1 MTTVLINELEAI
13 PDISQ
18 CILKTSSSRI
28 ISDLH
33 LELFSINAKWG
44 KVNDCFNCSV
54 IKLVTW
60 VSGIKIVRLILGF
73 ENFAIN

>member
-1 MTTVLINELEAI
+1 MVLINELEAI

-18 CILKTSSSRI
+18 CILKTSPSRI

-44 KVNDCFNCSV
+44 KGNDCFNCSV

>member
-1 MTTVLINELEAI
+1 MTTVLINELEVI
-13 PDISQ
+13 PDIVQ

-44 KVNDCFNCSV
+44 KGNDCFNCLV
-54 IKLVTW
+54 IKPVTW
-60 VSGIKIVRLILGF
+60 VSGIKTLRLILGF
-73 ENFAIN
+73 ENFALN

>member
-13 PDISQ
+13 PEIAQ

-44 KVNDCFNCSV
+44 KGNDCFNCSV